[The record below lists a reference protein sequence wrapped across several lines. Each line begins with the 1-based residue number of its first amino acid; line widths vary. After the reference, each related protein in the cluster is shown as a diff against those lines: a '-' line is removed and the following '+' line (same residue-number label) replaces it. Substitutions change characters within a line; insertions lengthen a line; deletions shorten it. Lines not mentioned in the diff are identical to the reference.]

1 MHNKLAI
8 FWSLFTLK
16 MHVIRY
22 NFFPVNMAR
31 NNFSTADMARTSKKV
46 GQACFNLSHYLLV
59 LASKLVTS
67 FVAILM

>member
-1 MHNKLAI
+1 
-8 FWSLFTLK
+8 

-22 NFFPVNMAR
+22 NFFPENMAS
-31 NNFSTADMARTSKKV
+31 NNFSAVDMARSSKKV
-46 GQACFNLSHYLLV
+46 GQACFNWSHYLLV